1 MDRREPPATAEG
13 WYALHDFRTVD
24 WDAWRDA
31 ARRDRE
37 RAIEDGVA
45 FLEAAVDVRDAEE
58 GASAVYSV
66 LGSDADVLVMHL
78 RPTTADLDAL
88 KRRFEGTDLA
98 RFTDRADSYVSVTE
112 ASGYTDRARAF
123 FEGDLDEDSGL
134 AKYIRSRLEP
144 TIPDDEHLCFYPM
157 SKRRDPEYNW
167 YDLPFD
173 ERREHMEA
181 HGEVGR
187 EYGGKVS
194 QMITAS
200 TGFEDYEWG
209 VTLFAED
216 AADVKDLLYEMRFD
230 PSTSKYAEFGPF
242 YLARKIEPHDLQ
254 PFLGGE
260 TVPSEESGSP
270 YEHAHRHVHT
280 YTHTHEHEHE
290 HGGEHGDED
299 EVHEHEH
306 THTYEHSHPHS
317 HPGGPHEHGHG
328 ADHDHDHE
336 AEHGHEHDHET
347 AHVHEHEHEHGDEP
361 AHGDAHE
368 TAHAHSP
375 ETATAHDGDG
385 ETAPDRERPRETAEP
400 TAAGIDATIRDLGVE
415 LPADVPEDAHGLVL
429 HSTAPQDE
437 LAGEV
442 DGLRGNFEHYDS
454 HLLTEVVASDDGVAI
469 VSLWANEG
477 AADTAAGFLEDLPGV
492 EEREDGPIGGG
503 DGGES
508 EETDRVAVG
517 DDEEGDRIR
526 GTLED
531 RNIYAGQPHGEDVY
545 AMVLYSAADVET
557 LFEAVADLR
566 GHFENYDTH
575 VKTAVYRPAELHPDA
590 DERAVVS
597 IWETEDAATTA
608 SDFLADLPAITRQA
622 GDDDETWGTMG
633 MFYAV
638 DPDYRSDFVEKF
650 DTVGDLLA
658 DMDGHVRTTLMVD
671 HEDENDTF
679 IASRWE
685 SRADAMAFF
694 RSDAFA
700 DTVDWGRDVLVDR
713 PRHVFL
719 A

>member
-31 ARRDRE
+31 SRRDRE
-37 RAIEDGVA
+37 RAIADGVE
-45 FLEAAVDVRDAEE
+45 FLESAVDVRDADE

-66 LGSDADVLVMHL
+66 LGSDADLLVMHL
-78 RPTTADLDAL
+78 RPTTADIDAL
-88 KRRFEGTDLA
+88 KRRFEGTELA

-112 ASGYTDRARAF
+112 ASGYTDRAREF
-123 FEGDLDEDSGL
+123 FEGELDEDSGL

-181 HGEVGR
+181 HGEIGR

-200 TGFEDYEWG
+200 TGFEDHEWG

-230 PSTSKYAEFGPF
+230 PSTSKFAEFGPF
-242 YLARKIEPHDLQ
+242 YMARKIEPHDLQ
-254 PFLGGE
+254 PLLEGDPIPAEETGG
-260 TVPSEESGSP
+260 P
-270 YEHAHRHVHT
+270 YEHAHRHAHT
-280 YTHTHEHEHE
+280 YTHAHEHEHE
-290 HGGEHGDED
+290 G

-306 THTYEHSHPHS
+306 THTYEHSHPH
-317 HPGGPHEHGHG
+317 PHEGGGHDHGHG
-328 ADHDHDHE
+328 ADHEHDHE
-336 AEHGHEHDHET
+336 AEHGRDHERAHDHQHGEEGGHAHSQGGHAHPHGEESDHEH
-347 AHVHEHEHEHGDEP
+347 AEHADESGDEP
-361 AHGDAHE
+361 SE
-368 TAHAHSP
+368 
-375 ETATAHDGDG
+375 
-385 ETAPDRERPRETAEP
+385 
-400 TAAGIDATIRDLGVE
+400 AGIDATIRDLGVE
-415 LPADVPEDAHGLVL
+415 LPADLPEDAHALVL
-429 HSTAPQDE
+429 HSTAPHDE

-454 HLLTEVVASDDGVAI
+454 HLLTDVVTSEDGAAI
-469 VSLWANEG
+469 VSVWSNEG

-503 DGGES
+503 DGS
-508 EETDRVAVG
+508 ETAETTERTAVAT
-517 DDEEGDRIR
+517 DEADAIR
-526 GTLED
+526 GTLAE

-557 LFEAVADLR
+557 LFDEVAGLR
-566 GHFENYDTH
+566 ENFDHYDTH
-575 VKTAVYRPAELHPDA
+575 VKTAVYRPAELHVDA
-590 DERAVVS
+590 DETAVVS
-597 IWETEDAATTA
+597 IWATEDAASTA
-608 SDFLADLPAITRQA
+608 SDFLADLPEITRQA

-633 MFYAV
+633 MFYTV
-638 DPDYRSDFVEKF
+638 KPEHREDFVGKF

-658 DMDGHVRTTLMVD
+658 DMDGHVRTTLMVN
-671 HEDENDTF
+671 HEDENDAF

-685 SRADAMAFF
+685 SKDDAMAFF
-694 RSDAFA
+694 RSDDFSE
-700 DTVDWGRDVLVDR
+700 TVDWGRDVLADR